1 MASPT
6 ARRSCLRHALRA
18 LRGGIPHEECELNS
32 DEDVPADVELLTG
45 VLARIV
51 EGIWRGRDRQRGGQ
65 SRPRLAVLVSSE
77 G

>member
-1 MASPT
+1 MLFVPSVD
-6 ARRSCLRHALRA
+6 
-18 LRGGIPHEECELNS
+18 GIPHEECELNS